1 MRKLAVLLLLVLGC
15 LAVGAWWTAQPRTA
29 EQAMG
34 WCIEQRGQE
43 VTFVR
48 CAPRPLPGSSAYGKV
63 VGVSPQYIDFMGEPP
78 FGRHCPPETDEM
90 VRSPLPSGNTPWLCL
105 DTQPGKGNVRA

>member
-1 MRKLAVLLLLVLGC
+1 MRKLVVLLLLVPGC

-34 WCIEQRGQE
+34 WCVEQRGQE

-48 CAPRPLPGSSAYGKV
+48 CAPRPLPGSSSYGKV

-78 FGRHCPPETDEM
+78 FGHHCHRRPTRWCAPRFRQGTHRGSAWT
-90 VRSPLPSGNTPWLCL
+90 RSPDSGT
-105 DTQPGKGNVRA
+105 

>member
-34 WCIEQRGQE
+34 WCVEQRGQE

-48 CAPRPLPGSSAYGKV
+48 CAPRPLPGSSSYGKV
-63 VGVSPQYIDFMGEPP
+63 VGVSPPVHRLHGGATVRPP
-78 FGRHCPPETDEM
+78 LSTGD
-90 VRSPLPSGNTPWLCL
+90 
-105 DTQPGKGNVRA
+105 